1 MKNKMIIGEDPKY
14 LMQNNQGVLTLN
26 IRKPSTFDGGKYSCM
41 AVNELGKDEVEC
53 KLDIRGRN
61 RGGPAANELRHMR
74 AVLVWHA
81 LSAGLQ
87 APSFFKGAHTPDV
100 HCLWLCYPAVATDPQ
115 KK

>member
-53 KLDIRGRN
+53 KLDVKGSRAFAI
-61 RGGPAANELRHMR
+61 PELGLDLGCLLGTQVVHTN
-74 AVLVWHA
+74 WQTA
-81 LSAGLQ
+81 L
-87 APSFFKGAHTPDV
+87 
-100 HCLWLCYPAVATDPQ
+100 
-115 KK
+115 